1 MRKIVIVML
10 TVFLMSMFTLAQGEA
25 GGENR
30 SIAVYTRVTKW
41 GQMPERFE
49 ISGQSLP
56 EGLSAADF
64 TITGRAAGWESNDW
78 HPFSCAV
85 QSVHATQDGWA
96 LVPERFPEKYFY
108 VREMDV
114 SCAAHPELG
123 FTLENIGQTFT
134 ETADEF
140 SVVEDHDSRLTARV
154 YLPEH
159 AGALPVVLVF
169 HGYGDDYNLLSYR
182 TSVAWAEPESQAV
195 RPCLVIAPS
204 INTIFYGSE
213 IARSRIY
220 EGIMAYIDGL
230 IEEGRADAD
239 RIYVMGNSFGGMASF
254 EIAEQYPG
262 RFAAILA
269 LCPALNYS
277 ARGTV
282 GLSGLSDI
290 PVCIAQAEH
299 DETIPS
305 EVGKAAARALTEA
318 GNARVKL
325 RIYSDEEMNACGA
338 VLGQEQVYSFHHVEL
353 AVMEDETY
361 AQWLFEQARQ

>member
-1 MRKIVIVML
+1 MRKTAIMMITMIL
-10 TVFLMSMFTLAQGEA
+10 LSAFALAE
-25 GGENR
+25 GGANAEER
-30 SIAVYTRVTKW
+30 SISLYTRVTKW

-49 ISGQSLP
+49 ITGQDLP
-56 EGLSAADF
+56 EGLPAADF
-64 TITGRAAGWESNDW
+64 VIRGRAASWGTNDW

-85 QSVHATQDGWA
+85 QSVRAAEGGWS
-96 LVPERFPEKYFY
+96 LVPEGFPEKWFY
-108 VREMDV
+108 VREMEV

-123 FTLENIGQTFT
+123 FALEDIGHTFT

-140 SVVEDHDSRLTARV
+140 TDVEDHDSRLTAHV

-159 AGALPVVLVF
+159 AGPIPVVLVF
-169 HGYGDDYNLLSYR
+169 HGYGDDHNLLSYR

-195 RPCLVIAPS
+195 RPCIVIAP
-204 INTIFYGSE
+204 TIDAIYYGSE

-230 IEEGRADAD
+230 IHEGRADAD

-254 EIAEQYPG
+254 EIAEQHPG

-282 GLSGLSDI
+282 GLSGLTDI
-290 PVCIAQAEH
+290 PVQIAQAEH

-305 EVGKAAARALTEA
+305 EVGKAAAEALIKA
-318 GNARVKL
+318 GNADVKL

-338 VLGQEQVYSFHHVEL
+338 VFGREQTYSFHHVEL
-353 AVMEDETY
+353 AVMEDEAY
-361 AQWLFEQARQ
+361 ARWLFDQARR